1 MGATVEQIC
10 VLQQDTRQTIWSHFG
25 NSLASRTR
33 TNFFMNIGKLNFLF
47 LFQITIISWAPMGP
61 RGPRTHILLTLF
73 RNTINIFVKYH
84 RRNLDSACNFIFVK
98 KMMSLYGIQKK
109 IFLRISVKQNQYNFF
124 NESFQ
129 NYVKLKF

>member
-1 MGATVEQIC
+1 
-10 VLQQDTRQTIWSHFG
+10 
-25 NSLASRTR
+25 
-33 TNFFMNIGKLNFLF
+33 
-47 LFQITIISWAPMGP
+47 MGP

-124 NESFQ
+124 NESF
-129 NYVKLKF
+129 